1 MAQSW
6 KVFLFQGEIYQM
18 GLNGFFWII
27 FWQICLKLFIVGV
40 TWSEAVWSLMS
51 IGSFGKSREHHIPNQ
66 KSPGQSS
73 KIPSW
78 SDWPIYTSQII
89 NIVSLVTSV
98 LTINFYWGKLLFHI
112 REDLIIRSLERSPQT
127 EPFLFRRWKV
137 KAGFSTQKLLLLRWA
152 FYYLK
157 TRCWVLYFR
166 LTWWTASGTWTAS
179 TWRKRLLLGNLFQ
192 TSRN

>member
-1 MAQSW
+1 
-6 KVFLFQGEIYQM
+6 
-18 GLNGFFWII
+18 
-27 FWQICLKLFIVGV
+27 
-40 TWSEAVWSLMS
+40 MS
-51 IGSFGKSREHHIPNQ
+51 IGSFGKSRERHIPNQ

-112 REDLIIRSLERSPQT
+112 HEDLIIRSLERSPQT